1 MKAILSGIIIAVII
15 AVGAAYVLDTEFQR
29 TAEVAFTTSGARI

>member
-1 MKAILSGIIIAVII
+1 MKAILSGIVVAIVV

-29 TAEVAFTTSGARI
+29 TAAVAFTTSGARI

>member
-1 MKAILSGIIIAVII
+1 MKAMLSGIVVAIII

-29 TAEVAFTTSGARI
+29 TAAVAFTTSGARM

>member
-1 MKAILSGIIIAVII
+1 MKTILMGVVIAVVI

-29 TAEVAFTTSGARI
+29 TAAVAFTTSGARI